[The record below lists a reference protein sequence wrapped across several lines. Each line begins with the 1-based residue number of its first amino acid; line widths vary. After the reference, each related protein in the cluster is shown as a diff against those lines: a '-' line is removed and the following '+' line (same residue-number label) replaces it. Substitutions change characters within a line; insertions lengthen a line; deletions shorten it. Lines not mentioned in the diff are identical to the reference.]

1 MLTLVHGSLLLELAI
16 MDTLYG
22 YVPLVNHLNRD
33 KKWKL
38 WHLGLIRS
46 KDLLTLLFGGETN
59 NTQNF
64 SSPEKITS
72 LTLTHS
78 HDSLSC

>member
-1 MLTLVHGSLLLELAI
+1 MLTLVHISLLMELAI
-16 MDTLYG
+16 TDTLYG

-59 NTQNF
+59 KAYNF
-64 SSPEKITS
+64 YSPEKMTCLI
-72 LTLTHS
+72 HS
-78 HDSLSC
+78 QESLSF

>member
-1 MLTLVHGSLLLELAI
+1 MLTLVHGSLLLELTI
-16 MDTLYG
+16 TDTLYG

-46 KDLLTLLFGGETN
+46 KDLLTLLFGGQTS
-59 NTQNF
+59 NT
-64 SSPEKITS
+64 
-72 LTLTHS
+72 
-78 HDSLSC
+78 

>member
-1 MLTLVHGSLLLELAI
+1 MLTLVHGSPLIELAI
-16 MDTLYG
+16 TDTLPG

-46 KDLLTLLFGGETN
+46 KDLLTLLFGEETSN
-59 NTQNF
+59 
-64 SSPEKITS
+64 I
-72 LTLTHS
+72 
-78 HDSLSC
+78 

>member
-1 MLTLVHGSLLLELAI
+1 MLTLVHGSLLMELAI

-38 WHLGLIRS
+38 RHLGLIHS

-59 NTQNF
+59 NT
-64 SSPEKITS
+64 
-72 LTLTHS
+72 
-78 HDSLSC
+78 

>member
-1 MLTLVHGSLLLELAI
+1 

-38 WHLGLIRS
+38 RHLGLIPS
-46 KDLLTLLFGGETN
+46 KDLLTLLFGEETN
-59 NTQNF
+59 NTSNF
-64 SSPEKITS
+64 SSAEKITS
-72 LTLTHS
+72 LSLFHS
-78 HDSLSC
+78 Q

>member
-1 MLTLVHGSLLLELAI
+1 MLTLVHGSLQMELAI

-38 WHLGLIRS
+38 WHLGLIHP
-46 KDLLTLLFGGETN
+46 KDLLTLLFGGEIN
-59 NTQNF
+59 NT
-64 SSPEKITS
+64 
-72 LTLTHS
+72 
-78 HDSLSC
+78 